1 MERQG
6 QVTGP
11 DPRAGAQQL
20 FLPGSHHL
28 CGVTMQR
35 TGSPITTE
43 TDIDLTAA
51 LLPSGGTRSHQHAIK
66 TAVSETGALPAPG
79 YEGPPPPTGCHCC
92 GLAKLQTGA
101 QPGAGCRL
109 WNTPYPKLPP
119 GTCPGKGFGQSTLP
133 FSFGTNSAPP
143 HRDPRLTLQHGKLPA
158 GTARLGSGPSGE
170 PGRCRGLKVLD
181 LELWEGPE
189 TKPGLEDGTAPPL
202 ALEKPPIPED
212 CSPWAEARL
221 CSVQPG
227 RAVSPPESHRV
238 LQEEQGCAGVPPSA
252 ALGLSAGR
260 AGARRAVGT
269 GRGLDPMASEPAAEP
284 RWDGSIALSEGAREP
299 VISRE
304 GARDI
309 PHPVGSG
316 LAPGAPPEP
325 DPLSA
330 HPPGEE
336 LLPERPGGTEKGA
349 VTRRPRGTEL
359 GRRPGTG
366 SSVCSVSPDRQSSKP
381 VSQEPA
387 SQAQRIGD
395 LGPAGASAPTKMSVE
410 DAYGRLTKACGLSL
424 LEKLRQ
430 TFLDV
435 EGGCFS
441 LLDSGLVL
449 GRVEEHPALGLAV
462 LPMRDGRKLATTLP
476 NSSLFL
482 YYALGRQFYVT
493 EKLADRWFRARDRV
507 TGESMLMKKVPVVSD
522 WRKMLHNFL
531 FLPPHPRLLVPY
543 AVLYDRNGSIL
554 YLMEDRDV
562 HAVGRPPEGPSLQ
575 GARALQQVLSFLS
588 FCKRHHF
595 HPGDVGAASIY
606 TAQGI
611 CFDPSSLS
619 SSEDPYAFRKSMK
632 TCLRPLLAQH
642 QGLVGLDS
650 LVDSMCQHLEE
661 EESPEPSD
669 TPSSNAPGA
678 SPK

>member
-1 MERQG
+1 
-6 QVTGP
+6 
-11 DPRAGAQQL
+11 
-20 FLPGSHHL
+20 
-28 CGVTMQR
+28 MQR

-66 TAVSETGALPAPG
+66 TAVSETGALPVPG
-79 YEGPPPPTGCHCC
+79 YEGPPSPAGCRCC
-92 GLAKLQTGA
+92 SLAKLQTGP

-109 WNTPYPKLPP
+109 WNAPYPKLPP
-119 GTCPGKGFGQSTLP
+119 GSCPGKGFGQSTLP
-133 FSFGTNSAPP
+133 FSFGTSSAPP
-143 HRDPRLTLQHGKLPA
+143 HRDPRLTLQPSELPT
-158 GTARLGSGPSGE
+158 GPARLSSGPWGE
-170 PGRCRGLKVLD
+170 PGRCGGLKGLD
-181 LELWEGPE
+181 LELWEPPE

-202 ALEKPPIPED
+202 ALEKPPIREG

-221 CSVQPG
+221 CPVQPG
-227 RAVSPPESHRV
+227 RDVSPPESRCGV
-238 LQEEQGCAGVPPSA
+238 REEQDCAGVPPSA
-252 ALGLSAGR
+252 VLGLSAGR
-260 AGARRAVGT
+260 AGTRRAEGA
-269 GRGLDPMASEPAAEP
+269 GRGRDPLTSETAAKP
-284 RWDGSIALSEGAREP
+284 RRDGSIALSEGTREL
-299 VISRE
+299 VIGRE
-304 GARDI
+304 GTRDI

-316 LAPGAPPEP
+316 LAPCAPPEP
-325 DPLSA
+325 EPTSADPRE
-330 HPPGEE
+330 EE
-336 LLPERPGGTEKGA
+336 LPLEGPGRTEEEA
-349 VTRRPRGTEL
+349 VTSRPRGTEL
-359 GRRPGTG
+359 GKRPGTR
-366 SSVCSVSPDRQSSKP
+366 SSVGSAGPGRESSQP

-387 SQAQRIGD
+387 SQAQQIGD
-395 LGPAGASAPTKMSVE
+395 LGPAGASAPTKTSVE

-424 LEKLRQ
+424 LEELRR
-430 TFLDV
+430 TFLDA

-449 GRVEEHPALGLAV
+449 GRVEEHAALGLAI

-476 NSSLFL
+476 NCSLFL

-507 TGESMLMKKVPVVSD
+507 TGESMLMKKVPVVSN

-531 FLPPHPRLLVPY
+531 FLPPHPTLLVPY

-554 YLMEDRDV
+554 YLMEDRNV
-562 HAVGRPPEGPSLQ
+562 HAVGRPPEGPGLE
-575 GARALQQVLSFLS
+575 GARALREVLNFLR

-606 TAQGI
+606 TAQGV

-619 SSEDPYAFRKSMK
+619 SSEDPYAFRKSMR

-642 QGLVGLDS
+642 QGLAGLDS
-650 LVDSMCQHLEE
+650 LVDSMCQYLEE
-661 EESPEPSD
+661 EENPEPGD
-669 TPSSNAPGA
+669 TPSRG